1 MKLVYGFLHHRITA
15 HGENGSRPERS
26 LGLYFREI
34 TLKYNLIYTERLH
47 CSTDFSVNAAL
58 KYAVSC
64 IRNASTVNIVCVAVR
79 AEARSTSQRIETFF
93 VSRRARSG
101 SSVYCSTTCCLS
113 DWQVMR
119 HRPVSFPRQLQ
130 QQQPAAAPSISDGA
144 DEKRSTVA
152 ANRSFDSSITSL
164 THAPQIQPTFRA
176 SNQCYFRSTWRFGV
190 VVTAL
195 YVSTK
200 LLYVGTG

>member
-1 MKLVYGFLHHRITA
+1 MKLVYGFLHHRITS
-15 HGENGSRPERS
+15 HGENGSRPERP

-79 AEARSTSQRIETFF
+79 ADARSTSQRIETFF

-101 SSVYCSTTCCLS
+101 SSVYCSTTCCLT

-119 HRPVSFPRQLQ
+119 HRPYLFHASCSSSNPPLLPPSQMEPMRNDLQ
-130 QQQPAAAPSISDGA
+130 SPLIGL
-144 DEKRSTVA
+144 STLV
-152 ANRSFDSSITSL
+152 
-164 THAPQIQPTFRA
+164 
-176 SNQCYFRSTWRFGV
+176 
-190 VVTAL
+190 
-195 YVSTK
+195 
-200 LLYVGTG
+200 